1 MDGNGVVLVL
11 HHKLDQRRV
20 NWVIFGYCDQELVD
34 ITTGIEVIISYQ
46 DSKQKM
52 FQVLLTRKKLDP
64 GNGVFAEQLVL
75 LE

>member
-20 NWVIFGYCDQELVD
+20 NWVIFCYSDQELVD